1 MPCLNKWEI
10 TTDNPEDSEGEIL
23 PRFGNDKLMLSWP
36 PQLIPPTATATVLTP
51 RLVEQ

>member
-1 MPCLNKWEI
+1 MPRLKKWEI
-10 TTDNPEDSEGEIL
+10 TTDNPEDSEGKIL

-36 PQLIPPTATATVLTP
+36 PQLIPPTATVLIP